1 MYVSKISDW
10 LGSFNNEIQSE
21 RNLFV
26 QYLPEVIENE
36 NKQMGMSSKLFLQQ
50 NMLHFGTWH
59 GEMGIEEFCNIFL

>member
-50 NMLHFGTWH
+50 NMLHFGT
-59 GEMGIEEFCNIFL
+59 